1 MNGIKSNRIRLG
13 LSQVEFGRKIGC
25 SYPGVVAMERGDES
39 VSASTYHRAAQ
50 YLGISLDEALAEVVE
65 GAPLGCN
72 VRRGAGTG
80 ENNILAAYKHENGLS
95 LRNLAEILGSNYTT
109 VMYDC
114 RNESCRPYFIA
125 ILAEN
130 EGLTVGEF
138 MEKYGGCKA

>member
-1 MNGIKSNRIRLG
+1 MQVATGKSVLNGIAIGKLKLFKKASKVISEACVENCDAELERLENARQKAIEQQTA
-13 LSQVEFGRKIGC
+13 LYEK
-25 SYPGVVAMERGDES
+25 
-39 VSASTYHRAAQ
+39 
-50 YLGISLDEALAEVVE
+50 ALAEAGE
-65 GAPLGCN
+65 DAPLGCN

-114 RNESCRPYFIA
+114 RNESCRPYFVA
-125 ILAEN
+125 ILAEY

-138 MEKYGGCKA
+138 MEKYGR